1 MKKSISIFISLLLC
15 LPLLLCGAFFVFNIN
30 FAKAEEN
37 YVIYLTSDN
46 FLQVINEYIRVPETN
61 PISTY
66 ILQEDIDV
74 SNAKKDLYDDIE
86 GMIGTAEYPFAGTFD
101 GNGHTI
107 SNLHVNLTGDSYA
120 NSSTIYAGL
129 FGYTDGA
136 TIKNLHISGTY
147 NVEVLESDELVIGGF
162 IGQANNTTIENC
174 YITSSMSV
182 DVIKGFNEDNEA
194 VAGNFNMLTYGGL
207 VGQMKYSTLMN
218 SIVRPTSTVNFH
230 LSNVYRTTSV
240 IGGVVG
246 NLNSSSVRFVLGAQ
260 SLNVNIDEN
269 YNGSTYIGGIAGYI
283 SQGETQIINSIYD
296 GVLTVEDGSGNAS
309 IGYVGGYISS
319 PAPRAYNLS
328 YDYYYRPQNST
339 YTAFGDYGDY
349 ALRDNEAYIISQS
362 VRANSSNY
370 FESKE
375 WNDLYGDWNFTDDFI
390 IRNNVIYLQAF
401 EDNFTLRTEVD
412 EFISITKEIESGLR
426 YGDTASF
433 SFKFSN
439 IEAGVSD
446 ETFSNYYELTNITL
460 DKQDGS
466 QTVVTF
472 FKQEN
477 DNGETHL
484 EPRVK
489 GEFPNITA
497 EYNEETEEYTI
508 TINGITMNYAGTY
521 SVNIEPVRFTGNFE
535 YRLFDEEGQL
545 DNESDEMKT
554 ECYVYYTNGENR
566 NDPTIQIKDMV
577 YGNRYSISTSA
588 RTNSLY
594 SFTGWCIVQYDDEGN
609 EISSEEITGATNR
622 DLSFTFGQGVFTD
635 NFTVYARYDY
645 NACNFN
651 FILGDGIEQIVLS
664 NRSEPITTTDT
675 TVPLLKQLT
684 SITMDVYVKAN
695 ASFDVQRFMDS
706 VNTFDLENPEAGF
719 CVLVDNYPITLED
732 GTTQYQFTLNLNNLS
747 TDNEDSF
754 TLTFNTEEVHITNW
768 TLVWT
773 LVGSIGGGL
782 LLIGGIILIVFLV
795 KRRGGRGG
803 GGSLKKSSYKNMYY

>member
-30 FAKAEEN
+30 FAKAEGN
-37 YVIYLTSDN
+37 VVNLTSEN
-46 FLQVINEYIRVPETN
+46 FLRAINEYGATGIDATT
-61 PISTY
+61 TY
-66 ILQEDIDV
+66 VLQEDIDV
-74 SNAKKDLYDDIE
+74 SKLGDIE
-86 GMIGTAEYPFAGTFD
+86 GMFGSANTPFAGTFD

-107 SNLHVNLTGDSYA
+107 SNLNMAWTGDTYA
-120 NSSTIYAGL
+120 NSSTLYAGL

-136 TIKNLHISGTY
+136 AIKNLHISGAY
-147 NVEVLESDELVIGGF
+147 NVEVLESDELVIGGLV
-162 IGQANNTTIENC
+162 GQANNTTIENC

-194 VAGNFNMLTYGGL
+194 IAGNFNMLTYGGL
-207 VGQMKYSTLMN
+207 VGQMKYSTLKN
-218 SIVRPTSTVNFH
+218 SIVRPTSAVNFH

-283 SQGETQIINSIYD
+283 SQGEAQIINSIYD

-339 YTAFGDYGDY
+339 YTAFGDYGNY

-370 FESKE
+370 FEEKD

-477 DNGETHL
+477 DNDETHL

-489 GEFPNITA
+489 SEFPNITA

-594 SFTGWCIVQYDDEGN
+594 SFTGWCIVKYDGEGK
-609 EISSEEITGATNR
+609 ETYEEIAGATSR

-664 NRSEPITTTDT
+664 SRSEPITTTDT

-754 TLTFNTEEVHITNW
+754 TLTFNTEEVHTTNW